1 MRTFV
6 LLEEKR
12 IMDNILIQI
21 FCINKIRNLIIN

>member
-12 IMDNILIQI
+12 IMDNILIRI
-21 FCINKIRNLIIN
+21 FCINKIKNLIIN